1 MIVNATLEIM
11 DKIIIPHY
19 AAKVLSVLNGAG
31 FEAYA
36 VGGCCR
42 DALLGREPND
52 WDICTSALP
61 EQIIELFPD
70 SIPTG
75 IKHGT
80 ISVKTEN
87 GLIEV
92 TTFRVDGE
100 YTDHRR
106 PDAVCF
112 TSKLREDLARRDFTM
127 NALAAD
133 AEGNITDCF
142 EGIADIEKGIIRC
155 VGNAE
160 KRFGEDALRMF
171 RAVRFAS
178 QLSFNLDEELIL
190 AARKL
195 AHTAAYV
202 AAERIY
208 TETIKALIS
217 PAPETL
223 ALSFEW
229 GLYPGVKACTLDLSP
244 IKKQPSDPTTRLLAL
259 AAILYKDGA
268 IDSPTEF
275 MKALRGTA
283 QQIRASELIFFP
295 VPVWNN
301 RSLPQVAAAVGREF
315 AINAAAVMEI
325 YGYANSIAEMEKLLA
340 SGHCLSVKELDI
352 SGKDIMNLGYSGKD
366 VGKCLDILLQHTLTS
381 PEDNKN
387 EILIDIIKNRAEG

>member
-1 MIVNATLEIM
+1 M
-11 DKIIIPHY
+11 DKIIIPQY
-19 AAKVLSVLNGAG
+19 AANVLSVLNGAG

-61 EQIIELFPD
+61 EQIIALFTD

-127 NALAAD
+127 NALAVD
-133 AEGNITDCF
+133 LNGNITDCF
-142 EGIADIEKGIIRC
+142 GGTADIEKKLIRC

-171 RAVRFAS
+171 RAVRFAA
-178 QLSFNLDEELIL
+178 QLSFSLDEELIL

-208 TETIKALIS
+208 TETIKALVS

-223 ALSFEW
+223 ALAFEW
-229 GLYPGVKACTLDLSP
+229 GLYPGIEACSPDLSHLKHLP
-244 IKKQPSDPTTRLLAL
+244 ADETTRLLAL
-259 AAILYKDGA
+259 AATLFKGGCIA
-268 IDSPTEF
+268 SPTEF
-275 MKALRGTA
+275 IKSLRGTA
-283 QQIRASELIFFP
+283 LQIRASELIFSP
-295 VPVWNN
+295 TPVWLG
-301 RSLPQVAAAVGREF
+301 RTLPQLAAAMGREL
-315 AINAAAVMEI
+315 ALYAAAVMEI
-325 YGYANSIAEMEKLLA
+325 YGFAGSIAKMEKLLS
-340 SGHCLSVKELDI
+340 SGCCLSVKELDI
-352 SGKDIMNLGYSGKD
+352 SGKDIMALGYSGKD
-366 VGKCLDILLQHTLTS
+366 VGNCLDILLQHVLVS
-381 PEDNKN
+381 PGDNKK
-387 EILIDIIKNRAEG
+387 EILLQIIKNRAEG